1 MKFLKSLRKLG
12 FTRSE
17 RTGLLLL
24 ATMIVLLQLAIYSVG
39 NIAPEDPPS
48 DVKWHAFQQKA
59 DSIKRLPTTLVRKT
73 YPFNPNFITDEKG
86 YRLGMSVAEIDRLL
100 AFRKSGRF
108 VNSAEEFQQVTKV
121 HDSLLENLKPYFKF
135 PDWVNKRNRKPTAY
149 AFYNEKSKKEKQV
162 VLADI
167 NLADAASLMKVYGIG
182 PALSER
188 IIKQRTVLGGFVSIE
203 QLNDVWGLSPEVV
216 ANAKKSFAILSQPDI
231 KKIEINSASL
241 KDLAQFPYFRYAI
254 AKSIITYR
262 SMNGG
267 LRSADELAKI
277 PQFPV
282 DKVDI
287 IAVYL
292 DFKN

>member
-1 MKFLKSLRKLG
+1 MRLSKSLRNIT

-17 RTGLLLL
+17 RNGLLIF
-24 ATMIVLLQLAIYSVG
+24 ATLIVFLQAAIYYIENLPPKV
-39 NIAPEDPPS
+39 PPS
-48 DVKWHAFQQKA
+48 DVQWLALQQKA
-59 DSIKRLPTTLVRKT
+59 DSIKLVCATPLRKI

-86 YRLGMSVAEIDRLL
+86 YRLGLSVAEIDRLL
-100 AFRKSGRF
+100 AFRKLDKF

-121 HDSLLENLKPYFKF
+121 HDSVLQRLKPYFKF
-135 PDWVNKRNRKPTAY
+135 PDWVNKRNRKSAY
-149 AFYNEKSKKEKQV
+149 AAVYTEKPKKERQ
-162 VLADI
+162 LPLTDI
-167 NLADAASLMKVYGIG
+167 NVADAASLMKVYGIG

-188 IIKQRTVLGGFVSIE
+188 IIKQRTTLGGFANID
-203 QLNDVWGLSPEVV
+203 QLNDIWGLSPEVV
-216 ANAKKSFAILSQPDI
+216 ANAKKSFAVLSHPEF
-231 KKIEINSASL
+231 KKVDINSASL
-241 KDLAQFPYFRYAI
+241 KELAQFPYFRYAI
-254 AKSIITYR
+254 AKSIVTYR
-262 SMNGG
+262 SMNGA